1 MKKISWKDLEIKVP
15 IPRSVKN
22 TDCLPELN
30 EFIGQERAVE
40 ALEMGLAIKAK
51 GYCIFV
57 SGQTNTGRRAFVRQ
71 YLNRKVRDTETPGD
85 WLYVYNFD
93 NPRRPNAISMKAGK
107 GKMFQKELEIFVEV
121 IINSITEAFQ
131 SEDYQKKISNIQSEH
146 AETKDK
152 LLKELVDK
160 AREKDFTVQI
170 NQTGV
175 ATIPIWQGK
184 PLAHEIYD
192 ALPDE
197 YKDKINK
204 SGEEVRELVN
214 TYLLKLSKSDR
225 DFGEKL
231 KELNKYI
238 AAFAIDGHLKDL
250 KDKYSDNNDTIGFLD
265 RLKADILDNLNL
277 FFTDQVDPITHFK
290 KRYYANLFV
299 DNSQTK
305 GKPVIEEMYVN
316 YSDLFGRIEY
326 VARMGTLETDHSMI
340 RAGALN
346 RSNGGYL
353 ILDAKNMLR
362 EPYVWDTIKQVLFD
376 EQHAIENLEHKVG
389 IFSTVTLK
397 PESIPVDVKV
407 ILIGEPWIYNLLST
421 MDTDFKKL
429 FKIKAEFDWEM
440 DFSKESVKNLCKLLC
455 TIVKEMGL
463 LTFDRS
469 ALEEI
474 VKKTLVLSGSRD
486 KISTKFGEIKQLLV
500 ESSVMAEKNERKTVI
515 GNDIKDAW
523 KLIERRGS
531 MYRDKIERAFEDLLL
546 FVDTVGEATG
556 EVNGLTVIQT
566 EDITFG
572 MPIKIT
578 AKVSP
583 GNDGII
589 DIQREAEMSGKI
601 HNKAS
606 MIIQGYMNSKY
617 AKNEPLSL
625 NGYVSFEQ
633 VYSMVEGDSASVA
646 ETVAILS
653 SIAKTPIKQ
662 GISVTGSLN
671 QSGRVQPVGG
681 VPNKVE
687 GFYRICKTKGL
698 DGNQGVI
705 IPEANLK
712 NLILSDEVITAI
724 KNKKFHIWTVK
735 EIDEAIEILT
745 GMKPGKENESRDF
758 EKGTFNQLV
767 VEGIKK
773 LSELSKETDFK
784 RKKKA

>member
-1 MKKISWKDLEIKVP
+1 MRKIGWKDLEIKVP
-15 IPRSVKN
+15 IPRNVKD

-40 ALEMGLAIKAK
+40 ALETGLAIKAK
-51 GYCIFV
+51 GYDIFV

-71 YLNRKVRDTETPGD
+71 YLMRKVVDTETPGD

-93 NPRRPNAISMKAGK
+93 NPRKPNAVSMKVGR
-107 GKMFQKELEIFVEV
+107 GRTFQKELGVFVEV
-121 IINSITEAFQ
+121 MISSIIEAFQ
-131 SEDYQKKISNIQSEH
+131 SEDYQKKISNMQSEH
-146 AETKDK
+146 SETKDQ
-152 LLKELVDK
+152 LLKELMDK
-160 AREKDFTVQI
+160 VKEKDFTVQI

-192 ALPDE
+192 ALPEE

-204 SGEEVRELVN
+204 SGEEVREMVN
-214 TYLLKLSKSDR
+214 SYLLKLSKSDR
-225 DFGEKL
+225 DFGERL

-238 AAFAIDGHLKDL
+238 AAFAIDGHLKYL
-250 KDKYSDNNDTIGFLD
+250 RDKYSDNPDITDYLE
-265 RLKADILDNLNL
+265 RLKVDILDNLNL
-277 FFTDQVDPITHFK
+277 FFTDQVDPVSYFR

-305 GKPVIEEMYVN
+305 GKPVIEEMHVN

-326 VARMGTLETDHSMI
+326 VAKMGTLETDHSMI

-353 ILDAKNMLR
+353 ILDAKNILR
-362 EPYVWDTIKQVLFD
+362 EPYVWDTLKQVLFD

-389 IFSTVTLK
+389 ILSTVTLK
-397 PESIPVDVKV
+397 PESIPIDVKV

-455 TIVKEMGL
+455 TIVKETGL

-469 ALEEI
+469 ALIDI
-474 VKKTLVLSGSRD
+474 VKKTLVLSGTKD

-500 ESSVMAEKNERKTVI
+500 ESSAMAEKNGRKIVI
-515 GNDIKDAW
+515 GDDINSTW
-523 KLIERRGS
+523 QQIERRGS
-531 MYRDKIERAFEDLLL
+531 LSRDKMEKAFEDSLL
-546 FVDTVGEATG
+546 FVDTIGEAIG
-556 EVNGLTVIQT
+556 EVNGLTVMQT

-572 MPIKIT
+572 MPVKIT

-583 GNDGII
+583 GSDGIV
-589 DIQREAEMSGKI
+589 DIQRDAEMSGKI

-617 AKNEPLSL
+617 AVREPLSL

-633 VYSMVEGDSASVA
+633 VYSMIEGDSASVA
-646 ETVAILS
+646 ETVAMLS
-653 SIAKTPIKQ
+653 SIAGVALKQ
-662 GISVTGSLN
+662 GIAVTGSLN

-681 VPNKVE
+681 VPYKVE
-687 GFYRICKTKGL
+687 GFYRICRMKGF
-698 DGNQGVI
+698 DGNQGAI

-712 NLILSDEVITAI
+712 NLILSDELIASVKKKEFQIWVI
-724 KNKKFHIWTVK
+724 K

-745 GMKPGKENESRDF
+745 GIKPGKENGAGNY

-773 LSELSKETDFK
+773 LGELTKDSNSKT
-784 RKKKA
+784 KKA